1 LMYIQHVAYPGE
13 LLRFFCSPFFP
24 FSVLRQRLITL
35 LDASCRNNENEK
47 KYAQLSVDSYLVQ
60 LFFAEFPK
68 EKIMTSEV
76 IDELKEKM
84 ESSVDAYKRELTRI
98 RTGRASL
105 ALLDGIKVD
114 AYGSMLPMDQVGTL
128 TIPESSMIAIK
139 PWDPQMI
146 APIEKA
152 ILSSDLGLTPANDG
166 NVIRL
171 TIPPLTEERRKELVK
186 QVKKVGEEF
195 KVAIRNVRRDANDTL
210 KAQKK
215 DKEISEDDMFR
226 LQDEAQKAT
235 DSFIKQI
242 DDIAAS
248 KEVEVME
255 V

>member
-1 LMYIQHVAYPGE
+1 M
-13 LLRFFCSPFFP
+13 S
-24 FSVLRQRLITL
+24 
-35 LDASCRNNENEK
+35 
-47 KYAQLSVDSYLVQ
+47 
-60 LFFAEFPK
+60 
-68 EKIMTSEV
+68 SEQV
-76 IDELKEKM
+76 EELKEKM
-84 ESSVDAYKRELTRI
+84 QGSVDAYKRELTKI

-152 ILSSDLGLTPANDG
+152 ILSSSLGLTPANDG

-171 TIPPLTEERRKELVK
+171 NIPPLTEDRRKELVK
-186 QVKKVGEEF
+186 QVKKIGEEF
-195 KVAIRNVRRDANDTL
+195 KVAIRNVRRDGNDL
-210 KAQKK
+210 FKKQKK

-226 LQDEAQKAT
+226 LQEEAQKAA
-235 DSFIKQI
+235 DDFIKQLDEI
-242 DDIAAS
+242 TAN
-248 KEVEVME
+248 KEKEVME